1 MNKEQKNEK
10 IPQEPQAPMRE
21 NRAELSDEA
30 MSSVA
35 GGERWWEWGDA
46 RSATQTN
53 TPGST
58 TNAEDTRHHYPGI

>member
-1 MNKEQKNEK
+1 
-10 IPQEPQAPMRE
+10 MRE